1 MSEKRVSFL
10 YKSLKKML
18 SWVYPKME
26 LVGTENLPEE
36 PCVIVANHAQMNG
49 PIACELNFPEKRYT
63 WCAGEMMNWREV
75 PAYAY
80 RDFWSEKPKLLRP
93 FYKLLSYLITPL
105 AVPIF
110 RNANTI
116 PVYHDARAVTTFKE
130 SLHKLEEGDRLVI
143 FPEHNVKYN
152 HIVYEFQE
160 KFVDLAKMF
169 YKRTKK
175 ELSFVPMYIAP
186 KLRKLVLGKPIVF
199 RALALIAEERR
210 RICGYLMYEITR
222 LACALPLHTVIPY
235 RNIPKKDYPKN
246 QIEEKQEL

>member
-1 MSEKRVSFL
+1 
-10 YKSLKKML
+10 ML

-105 AVPIF
+105 AVP
-110 RNANTI
+110 
-116 PVYHDARAVTTFKE
+116 
-130 SLHKLEEGDRLVI
+130 
-143 FPEHNVKYN
+143 
-152 HIVYEFQE
+152 
-160 KFVDLAKMF
+160 
-169 YKRTKK
+169 
-175 ELSFVPMYIAP
+175 MYIAP

-199 RALALIAEERR
+199 CALALIAEERR
-210 RICGYLMYEITR
+210 RICGYLMYKITR